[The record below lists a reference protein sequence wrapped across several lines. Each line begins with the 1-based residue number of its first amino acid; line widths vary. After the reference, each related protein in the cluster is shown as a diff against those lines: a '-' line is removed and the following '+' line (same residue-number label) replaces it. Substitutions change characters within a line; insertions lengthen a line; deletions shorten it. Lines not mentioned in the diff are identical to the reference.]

1 MIDPATIAFISD
13 LTANNDRDWFN
24 AHRDRYEAAL
34 ANAKA
39 FAERVTFE
47 MNQGDDI
54 EDFRMY
60 RIYRDVR
67 FSKDKTP
74 YNPRFGFSLKR
85 RKPHLRGGYF
95 VDLEPTQ
102 TRVVVGFWGPNRD
115 DMARIR
121 AHIDSDGDSLRE
133 IVESPQIQ
141 SILGPLVGDGVKTAP
156 RGYSQDHPDIDLL
169 RMKQFLFRTQFSTEE
184 TLAPDFVHE
193 VVFTLR
199 AVRPFFDH
207 MGEVLSHDENGIRLY

>member
-1 MIDPATIAFISD
+1 MIDPATISYLTE
-13 LTANNDRDWFN
+13 LTANNDRDWFK

-39 FAERVTFE
+39 FAERVVFE
-47 MNQGDDI
+47 MKQGDDI
-54 EDFRMY
+54 EDYRMY

-85 RKPHLRGGYF
+85 LKPRLRGGYF

-102 TRVVVGFWGPNRD
+102 TRVVVGFWAPNGD
-115 DMARIR
+115 DMALIR
-121 AHIDSDGDSLRE
+121 SHIESDGDRLRE
-133 IVESPQIQ
+133 VVESPQIN
-141 SILGPLVGDGVKTAP
+141 SVFGSLVGNGLKTAP
-156 RGYSQDHPDIDLL
+156 RGFTQDHPDIDLL
-169 RMKQFLFRTQFSTEE
+169 RMKQFLFKTAFSVEE
-184 TLAPDFVHE
+184 TLSPDFVDE

-207 MGEVLSHDENGIRLY
+207 MSEVLGHDVNGVSLY